1 MDIRKIRWYEGKETR
16 VEWAENTK
24 DETDERRRVS
34 KQAPEQAFVD
44 ALQAFL
50 PLLVAACGLGDVWT
64 KSGVVTGLTFG
75 EEKAQG
81 GGTRLNLMIHGRC
94 TPEGQSSPVLLNSPL
109 MREASDENMIGKP
122 GVIPALSLAPNSSA
136 KGDGPLPI
144 RPSEMQTSDISCACG
159 ATSGQTPK
167 AVIRLIEAWFSA

>member
-1 MDIRKIRWYEGKETR
+1 MDIRKIRYYEGKETR
-16 VEWAENTK
+16 VEWAEVTK
-24 DETDERRRVS
+24 DDTDERKRVS
-34 KQAPEQAFVD
+34 KQAPERAFVD

-50 PLLVAACGLGDVWT
+50 PLLVSACGLGDVWV

-75 EEKAQG
+75 EEKAAG

-122 GVIPALSLAPNSSA
+122 GVIPADYEDRITTVKDQAIRFLQGHRAQPALPLAPA
-136 KGDGPLPI
+136 
-144 RPSEMQTSDISCACG
+144 A
-159 ATSGQTPK
+159 
-167 AVIRLIEAWFSA
+167 